1 MFDQAGDVT
10 ESLLLRHARA
20 GIPGRA
26 QFADQLVEFGQAA
39 SGLPLDGGYRGRGR
53 LRVTGRCQPGCPGLD
68 GDGAE
73 LVGYHV
79 VQLPRQPGPFHI
91 LRVPG
96 SGRGRIAVRTSDLAH
111 AQRYGQ

>member
-1 MFDQAGDVT
+1 MR
-10 ESLLLRHARA
+10 RHARA
-20 GIPGRA
+20 GILARP
-26 QFADQLVEFGQAA
+26 QFADQLVEFAQTAA
-39 SGLPLDGGYRGRGR
+39 GLPLDGGYRDRRR

-73 LVGYHV
+73 LVGHHV

>member
-1 MFDQAGDVT
+1 M
-10 ESLLLRHARA
+10 
-20 GIPGRA
+20 
-26 QFADQLVEFGQAA
+26 VEFGQAA
-39 SGLPLDGGYRGRGR
+39 AGLPLDGGYRGRRR

-79 VQLPRQPGPFHI
+79 VQLPRQPGPFRI

-96 SGRGRIAVRTSDLAH
+96 SGRGRIAVRTGDLAH
-111 AQRYGQ
+111 AQRYG